1 MFFIIFILFIDP
13 ETNTDSLKGLI
24 ENNLNVSSVVE
35 LNDEYRRLRMFDSA
49 NIYLKKYEIQLGY
62 EEQAQ
67 VNYLMGDNL
76 LFNGELLSAREQYLK
91 TVAKFS
97 NAKYA
102 NEALERLHL
111 LESARKDTVLSKKLV
126 KSIYLYEIK
135 EIKSAE
141 DSLKSLVK
149 TGVGDYALYYLSL
162 VYFLKVDFNQALSA
176 LEQLNKD
183 FPAHRIHQAKL
194 LMAEVYIRMGKETE
208 GRKMLEELIIKHPNS
223 PVAVKAR
230 ELLRYLR

>member
-111 LESARKDTVLSKKLV
+111 LESARKDTVLLKKLV